1 MISEAIERAKQFLRG
16 RKGAYC
22 RVFQGTGLDGAAVMT
37 DLVRFCRGTATAFHA
52 DPRLHAL
59 MEGRREVL
67 LRIQQHLN
75 LDDEALWRLYQPTKG
90 E

>member
-1 MISEAIERAKQFLRG
+1 MIELAKQALRG
-16 RKGAYC
+16 RKGAYA
-22 RVFQGTGLDGAAVMT
+22 RVFQGTGLDGQAVMR
-37 DLVRFCRGTATAFHA
+37 DLTKFCRGTATTFHA

-59 MEGRREVL
+59 AEGRREVL
-67 LRIQQHLN
+67 LRIAQHLH